1 MQRFKH
7 YYFIL
12 NKALQIVLA
21 YYNFEH
27 DRQAFWEF
35 CWHNIGRIYRHY
47 YSWLSPACIE
57 ARASQVCGNFW
68 RCFKQRRQAW
78 LVEKKQNMRL
88 TYHYDREH
96 VRVILVVHP
105 SSAAAKQ
112 LYHMYSCLSN
122 SFKLIIDRP
131 ALAVWRT
138 ILKHWVMLVSY
149 FVLSTNFVR
158 IMWKISLTS
167 IMGKISGNNKLCKNW
182 GIAFLGKNKGMNC
195 KALILKPY

>member
-1 MQRFKH
+1 MKQELPK
-7 YYFIL
+7 YVATSEGASSNADKL
-12 NKALQIVLA
+12 GWWKKNKTWGLPTT
-21 YYNFEH
+21 
-27 DRQAFWEF
+27 D
-35 CWHNIGRIYRHY
+35 
-47 YSWLSPACIE
+47 
-57 ARASQVCGNFW
+57 
-68 RCFKQRRQAW
+68 
-78 LVEKKQNMRL
+78 
-88 TYHYDREH
+88 YDREH
-96 VRVILVVHP
+96 VRVILIVHP